1 MLFLKTSNQELAP
14 ETYLI
19 VRFSKK
25 GARKNKVLPEHL
37 DSTAKSKFLK
47 WKKIGRLYVI
57 DTKNLDCIYKR
68 EGRAQI

>member
-47 WKKIGRLYVI
+47 
-57 DTKNLDCIYKR
+57 
-68 EGRAQI
+68 